1 MKPISC
7 ANSLLNL
14 VHLTIDLLPQPSFDV
29 IYGIKW
35 LQFSLRL
42 NHNRIRNVLSRI
54 LQQVQSPELNCNI
67 K

>member
-7 ANSLLNL
+7 ANSLLDL

-42 NHNRIRNVLSRI
+42 NHNGIRHI
-54 LQQVQSPELNCNI
+54 
-67 K
+67 

>member
-7 ANSLLNL
+7 ANSLLDL

-35 LQFSLRL
+35 LKFSLLL
-42 NHNRIRNVLSRI
+42 NHNGIRHI
-54 LQQVQSPELNCNI
+54 
-67 K
+67 